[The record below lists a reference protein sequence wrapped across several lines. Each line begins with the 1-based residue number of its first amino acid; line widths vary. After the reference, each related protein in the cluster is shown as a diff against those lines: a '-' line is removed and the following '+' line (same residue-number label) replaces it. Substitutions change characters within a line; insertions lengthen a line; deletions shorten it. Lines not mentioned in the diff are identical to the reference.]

1 MNNKYIQNAS
11 AFLDSL
17 VEDMNIEL
25 FIEQYQKLNHEH
37 LSHSIP
43 LKDERI
49 TNYYLCYLKH
59 SKKSEDKT
67 IWNSVINKNL
77 ELSHKIMRE
86 EIDACQ
92 INIVSRSHHSLSRN
106 SESLSRLLNTFS
118 VRKQLKVSVSK
129 EKYET
134 YDFEPSLAA

>member
-17 VEDMNIEL
+17 VEEMNIEL
-25 FIEQYQKLNHEH
+25 FIEQYQKLNHED

-49 TNYYLCYLKH
+49 ANYYLCYLKH
-59 SKKSEDKT
+59 SKKSDDKT
-67 IWNSVINKNL
+67 TWNSVINKKL
-77 ELSHKIMRE
+77 ELSHKIMSE
-86 EIDACQ
+86 EFDACQ
-92 INIVSRSHHSLSRN
+92 INIASRSHHSISRK
-106 SESLSRLLNTFS
+106 SESINRLLNTYS
-118 VRKQLKVSVSK
+118 VRKKLKVSVSK

-134 YDFEPSLAA
+134 YDYEPSLAA